1 MPFDAV
7 TVGCIADELNHFFS
21 EGRIDKIYMPSR
33 SDVILSI
40 RAHGENKRLLISC
53 NPSFPR
59 VHITKSTRENPI
71 TPPGFCMLLR
81 KHLTNGKIL
90 NISSPGGDRIIVFLI
105 ECRNELGDT
114 VEKKLIVE
122 LFGKNSNIILLHE
135 NGLIADCVR
144 HIDNSLSRERIVL
157 PGLPYFPPT
166 PQEKLSPSQAS
177 PDTVKGL
184 LSKCDPTKKADSFI
198 LENFAG
204 LSPLVCREI
213 VYLWGAD
220 SDLSISSKSGL
231 ADAICFYMD
240 KLAKKNFS
248 PVTLWDKS
256 GKPIDFSCIEIRQY
270 GSTLNTKKAEYL
282 SEALDEF
289 YSEKER
295 KNILREKGGALL
307 KTVETLLAR
316 CWKKASLQEESILSS
331 KGCEKYKVK
340 GDLIISNIYKLNKG
354 DRTLVTENF
363 YADPPEEIT
372 IALDVNLTP
381 SENAQKYY
389 RRYNKLKNTA
399 EKAALQYEHSLED
412 IRYLESVQN
421 ALNQC
426 EDLSVIGEIR
436 EELESLGYV
445 KASHSKLK
453 RNQKP
458 ALSKPAEF
466 ISSDGFTIYV
476 GKNNRQNDYLT
487 LKMSSSKDIWFHTK
501 GFPGSHTVIA
511 CGGREVPD
519 TTLNEAACLAAYY
532 SKARGSAQI
541 PVDYCPIKNVKKP
554 SGAKPGMVIYD
565 NYNTAYVTPDE
576 EQISKM
582 RNNI

>member
-21 EGRIDKIYMPSR
+21 EGRIDQIYMPSR

-59 VHITKSTRENPI
+59 VHITKSSRENPI

-81 KHLTNGKIL
+81 KYLTNGKIL

-184 LSKCDPTKKADSFI
+184 LSKCDPTKQADSFI

-240 KLAKKNFS
+240 KLAKKKFS

-289 YSEKER
+289 YNEKER

-354 DRTLVTENF
+354 DRTLITENF

-458 ALSKPAEF
+458 TLSKPAEF

>member
-59 VHITKSTRENPI
+59 VHITKSSRENPI

-81 KHLTNGKIL
+81 KYLTNGKIL

-105 ECRNELGDT
+105 ESRNALGDT

-289 YSEKER
+289 YNEKER

-354 DRTLVTENF
+354 DRTLITENF

-458 ALSKPAEF
+458 TLSKPAEF

>member
-59 VHITKSTRENPI
+59 VHITKSSRENPI

-81 KHLTNGKIL
+81 KYLTNGKIL

-105 ECRNELGDT
+105 ESRNALGDT

-289 YSEKER
+289 YNEKER

-331 KGCEKYKVK
+331 KGCEKYKVN

-354 DRTLVTENF
+354 DRTLITENF

-458 ALSKPAEF
+458 TLSKPAEF